1 MAQRT
6 VPLSELADII
16 RSKNAGPFRITFD
29 ILFSDPARY
38 RLVRDSHALTASR
51 GQSLRDRPS
60 EITSFYEVDMASAI
74 KVTLRRPRTRAASA
88 KAICTAASSMCRC
101 SALPFRWPDDA
112 DLAGMGVCAAG
123 ASHRIR
129 ARILRVPFGVVLV
142 DSFRTK
148 AGMWTLE
155 HYAKVM
161 GELYYWEVLLLTF
174 KLSLNV
180 TLATF
185 LVGDPLAYY
194 IVRHVKSRLIRS
206 LLYIVVVTPLFTS
219 NIVRAFGW
227 MVLLGRRGLVN
238 DVLIATGA
246 IESALPLL
254 YGQFSIVIG
263 LVYIMAPFMVL
274 TVASVLQNID
284 RSLED
289 AARDLGASAWTT
301 FWRVTFP
308 LSLPGVIAGS
318 LIVFTLS
325 VSAYVTPSIL
335 SGGRQM

>member
-1 MAQRT
+1 MRISRAWAFALLGIPIAF
-6 VPLSELADII
+6 VLA
-16 RSKNAGPFRITFD
+16 FF
-29 ILFSDPARY
+29 
-38 RLVRDSHALTASR
+38 V
-51 GQSLRDRPS
+51 
-60 EITSFYEVDMASAI
+60 
-74 KVTLRRPRTRAASA
+74 
-88 KAICTAASSMCRC
+88 
-101 SALPFRWPDDA
+101 
-112 DLAGMGVCAAG
+112 
-123 ASHRIR
+123 
-129 ARILRVPFGVVLV
+129 VPFGVVLL

-148 AGMWTLE
+148 EGMWTLE

-161 GELYYWEVLLLTF
+161 GEFYYWEVLLLTF
-174 KLSLNV
+174 KLSLYV

-185 LVGDPLAYY
+185 LIGYPLAYY

-246 IESALPLL
+246 IGSPLPLL
-254 YGQFSIVIG
+254 YGQTSIVIG
-263 LVYIMAPFMVL
+263 LTYIMAPFMVL

-284 RSLED
+284 RSLDD
-289 AARDLGASAWTT
+289 AARDLGAGAWTT

-308 LSLPGVIAGS
+308 LSLPGVVAGS

-335 SGGRQM
+335 SGGRQNVTSMLIFQQYGAILNFQFGAALSVVLLVTALILVGVYLIALDRGRRPA